1 MPYNFENI
9 SIPEVSDFSESLTN
23 YAKTVEK
30 TSIYDSSD
38 LQKENGKIENLL
50 RDPQDSK
57 IRFKKETYLYE

>member
-1 MPYNFENI
+1 MKMPYNFENI

-38 LQKENGKIENLL
+38 LQKENGK
-50 RDPQDSK
+50 
-57 IRFKKETYLYE
+57 